1 MQKGLLKTIVSKQQ
15 SEKETLLNLPYVER
29 AKAEQGKKW
38 VSSDLIKVVLG
49 PRRAGKSV
57 FSLMLLKDQD
67 FAYFNFDD
75 PALVGEKL
83 DLYELM
89 DELRSLYGNTKYVL
103 FDEIQNLP
111 HWELFAN
118 RLHRQGYNVVL
129 TGSNANLLSM
139 ELATHLTG
147 RHFPIEILPFDFNEF
162 LRAKN
167 FVVDSESASLPQK
180 RGELFKLMEEYLASG
195 GFPEVVLK
203 NQRPLGYLDVLFDAV
218 LFKDVVKRHKV
229 RFSEQIDQLG
239 SYLINNVSGRYS
251 TRRLANILKFKSD
264 VTLERYLSYLIEAY
278 ILFSLS
284 SYSVKAGERLKSP
297 KKIYVV
303 DNGFVSAKAIQHSPD
318 KGKLMENLVFTELV
332 KRGAKPNRDLF
343 YYKTRNDREVDF
355 VVKKGTEVTE
365 LMQVCYDLTG
375 SDVEQ
380 REVKALL
387 EASDELKVKKMT
399 VLTWDEKRE
408 IKKDG
413 SVIQLKPLWEWL
425 LEKAQD

>member
-1 MQKGLLKTIVSKQQ
+1 
-15 SEKETLLNLPYVER
+15 LP
-29 AKAEQGKKW
+29 G
-38 VSSDLIKVVLG
+38 
-49 PRRAGKSV
+49 
-57 FSLMLLKDQD
+57 
-67 FAYFNFDD
+67 
-75 PALVGEKL
+75 
-83 DLYELM
+83 
-89 DELRSLYGNTKYVL
+89 
-103 FDEIQNLP
+103 
-111 HWELFAN
+111 WELFAN

-413 SVIQLKPLWEWL
+413 SVIQLRPLWEWL
-425 LEKAQD
+425 LEKPQE

>member
-1 MQKGLLKTIVSKQQ
+1 MQKHQLKTIVSKQKT
-15 SEKETLLNLPYVER
+15 EKETLLSLLYVER
-29 AKAEQGKKW
+29 ARAEKGKEW
-38 VSSDLIKVVLG
+38 MSSDLIKVVLG

-57 FSLMLLKDQD
+57 FSLMILKDQD

-89 DELRSLYGNTKYVL
+89 DELRSVYGETKYVL

-111 HWELFAN
+111 GWELFAN

-139 ELATHLTG
+139 ELSTHLTG
-147 RHFPIEILPFDFNEF
+147 RHVPIEILPFDFNEF

-167 FVVDSESASLPQK
+167 FIGSETL
-180 RGELFKLMEEYLASG
+180 KLMEEYLING

-203 NQRPLGYLDVLFDAV
+203 NQRPFGYLDVLFDAV

-229 RFSEQIDQLG
+229 RFSEQIDQLC
-239 SYLINNVSGRYS
+239 SYLVSNISGQYS
-251 TRRLANILKFKSD
+251 ARRLANILKFNSD
-264 VTLERYLSYLIEAY
+264 VTLERYLSYLAEAY
-278 ILFSLS
+278 LIFPLS
-284 SYSVKAGERLKSP
+284 RYSAKAGVRLKSP

-303 DNGFVSAKAIQHSPD
+303 DNGFVSAKAVQHSPD

-355 VVKKGTEVTE
+355 VVKNGTEISE
-365 LMQVCYDLTG
+365 LIQVCYESTNPE
-375 SDVEQ
+375 VER
-380 REVKALL
+380 RETKALL
-387 EASDELKVKKMT
+387 EASGELRPKKLS
-399 VLTWDEKRE
+399 VLTWDNKRE
-408 IKKDG
+408 ITKDD
-413 SVIQLKPLWEWL
+413 SVIQFIPLWEWL
-425 LEKAQD
+425 TENGKEHMY

>member
-1 MQKGLLKTIVSKQQ
+1 MQKSLLKTIVSNQKR
-15 SEKETLLNLPYVER
+15 EKETLLSLPYVER
-29 AKAEQGKKW
+29 AKAEKGMQW
-38 VSSDLIKVVLG
+38 ASSDLIKVVLG

-111 HWELFAN
+111 HWELFVN
-118 RLHRQGYNVVL
+118 RLHRQSYNVVL

-139 ELATHLTG
+139 ELSTHLTG
-147 RHFPIEILPFDFNEF
+147 RHFPIEILPFNFSEF

-180 RGELFKLMEEYLASG
+180 RGELFNLMEEYLASG

-251 TRRLANILKFKSD
+251 ARRLANILKFKSD

-387 EASDELKVKKMT
+387 EASDELKVKKIT
-399 VLTWDEKRE
+399 VLTWDEKRTV
-408 IKKDG
+408 KKDN
-413 SVIQLKPLWEWL
+413 VTIEFRPLWEWL
-425 LEKAQD
+425 LEPTKT